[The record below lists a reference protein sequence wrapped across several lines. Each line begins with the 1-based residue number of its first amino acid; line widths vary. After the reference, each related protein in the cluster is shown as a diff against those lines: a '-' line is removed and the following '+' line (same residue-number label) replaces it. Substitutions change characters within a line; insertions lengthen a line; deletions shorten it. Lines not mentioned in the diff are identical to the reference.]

1 MSGPGEL
8 HPPEGPWAAEG
19 VVTRARQTS
28 WPYVPTAFVDAPV
41 GRTLTAVDLLG
52 AAAKLGADR
61 LMVCGDPDVFAQ
73 PGAASRV
80 ESVSMLGG
88 QNPSTPKGHHTGDP
102 AHPIFR
108 FRTPTGAVEVMR
120 AGGWFGEDVTA
131 DVARQAWLQ
140 LGLLLRAA
148 FRGARL
154 LSTPGTTGRDLWLRT
169 IPAGRSYPVLSA
181 GMREFLRRT
190 TTQGRNEWRGTEL
203 AGMTV
208 DLTVWDARWAY
219 AGLLANL
226 PDPASTTVLSE
237 GAVQTMPADTLS
249 GHLRGRGRWR
259 VRFTPP
265 GWWDRAGLLPAARPV
280 TDARPVLWEWPTGG
294 THTTWA
300 DSCEVDL
307 ARRAGWHV
315 TVLEG
320 VVWGEAKVAETWVKR
335 LDTIRQHVSDG
346 PVGRAIAAAIRAMVI
361 QTIGGW
367 ASRSHP
373 VTRVGTPAQ
382 APDDAGEL
390 REAGP
395 GLVTW
400 QEPGSTPWGD
410 SLRHPEW
417 AHTVW
422 ARARRALLSTTDADG
437 KAAGALHLPPGCFL
451 LGVRTDALYL
461 AGPAPTWTDD
471 GRTGR
476 LRLKP
481 DQSGRF
487 TIGATPW
494 RLTP

>member
-1 MSGPGEL
+1 VTGPGEL

-28 WPYVPTAFVDAPV
+28 WPYVPTAFVDSP
-41 GRTLTAVDLLG
+41 GRTLTADELIGAAVTLG
-52 AAAKLGADR
+52 AER
-61 LMVCGDPDVFAQ
+61 LMVCGDADVFAQ
-73 PGAASRV
+73 PGADTRV
-80 ESVSMLGG
+80 ESVATLGG
-88 QNPSTPKGHHTGDP
+88 QAVSTPRGHHLTDP

-108 FRTPTGAVEVMR
+108 WWTPAGSVEVMR
-120 AGGWFGEDVTA
+120 AAVWFGEDVSA
-131 DVARQAWLQ
+131 DVARQAWLRLGQ
-140 LGLLLRAA
+140 LIRAA
-148 FRGARL
+148 FGGGSRL

-169 IPAGRSYPVLSA
+169 IPSGRSYPVLSPA
-181 GMREFLRRT
+181 MREFLART
-190 TTQGRNEWRGTEL
+190 TTQGRVEWRGTEL
-203 AGMTV
+203 AGQTV
-208 DLTVWDARWAY
+208 DLTVWDARFAY
-219 AGLLANL
+219 AKLLANL
-226 PDPASTTVLSE
+226 PDPASTTLLSP
-237 GAVQTMPADTLS
+237 GAVQTLPADALD

-259 VRFTPP
+259 VTFTPP
-265 GWWDRAGLLPAARPV
+265 GWWELAGLLPVAREG
-280 TDARPVLWEWPTGG
+280 THTGWDWPTGG

-300 DSCEVDL
+300 DSCEVEL

-320 VVWGEAKVAETWVKR
+320 VVWGEAKVAETWVRR
-335 LDTIRQHVSDG
+335 LDTIRQGVSDD
-346 PVGRAIAAAIRAMVI
+346 PVGAAVAAGVRAMVI

-373 VTRVGTPAQ
+373 VTRVGTPDQ
-382 APDDAGEL
+382 RPHDREVRDAG
-390 REAGP
+390 R

-400 QEPGSTPWGD
+400 QEAGSTAWGD
-410 SLRHPEW
+410 TLRHPEW

-422 ARARRALLSTTDADG
+422 ARARRALLSTTDASG
-437 KAAGALHLPPGCFL
+437 KLAGALHLPNGCSL

-461 AGPAPTWTDD
+461 TGPAPTWTDD